1 MTLSHVVAGLTLG
14 IGITLIYAWFL
25 ARKPRL
31 VDRIAPHVRSG
42 DARAWSQPLVSVA
55 PFPTLERLL
64 APVLRDGVQVL
75 ERWGSPSGELEQ
87 RLARAGRTTSVEQF
101 RAEQVIWALAGL
113 ASGIGLSVTLA
124 SSRGTSPLVLLVLTA
139 ASGVC
144 GAALRDASLSRTIR
158 QREARMLA
166 ELPTVAELLALAVA
180 AGEGALGALER
191 VSRTTRGALADE
203 LRLVLAAARTGTPLA
218 AALRDMGS
226 ASDIPALRRFAD
238 GAATAVER
246 GTPLADVLR
255 AQAQDVRADGRR
267 ALMEDGGKR
276 EIAML
281 VPVVFLILPVT
292 VIFAVYPGL
301 VAIRFDM

>member
-1 MTLSHVVAGLTLG
+1 MNLSYVLAGLTLS
-14 IGITLIYAWFL
+14 IGITLIYSWL
-25 ARKPRL
+25 VARKPRL
-31 VDRIAPHVRSG
+31 ADRIAPHVRSG
-42 DARAWSQPLVSVA
+42 DSRAWSQPPVTVT

-64 APVLRDGVQVL
+64 APVLRDGMHVV
-75 ERWGSPSGELEQ
+75 ERWGSQTAELEK
-87 RLARAGRTTSVEQF
+87 RLSRAGRMTSVDQF
-101 RAEQVIWALAGL
+101 RLEQVIWALAGL
-113 ASGIGLSVTLA
+113 ASGIALSIVLA
-124 SSRGTSPLVLLVLTA
+124 SSRGASPLVLLVLTGA
-139 ASGVC
+139 AAVA
-144 GAALRDASLSRTIR
+144 GAALRDWNLTRAVR

-191 VSRTTRGALADE
+191 VSRITHGTLADE
-203 LRLVLAAARTGTPLA
+203 LRLVLAEARTGTPLA

-226 ASDIPALRRFAD
+226 ASEIPALRRFAD